1 MPSQPK
7 CASRTIP
14 SPAGPVRTPTLIRAF
29 RSSAGNQIIDV
40 LIGPGYEVEF
50 SRWCLSLP
58 QPHATA
64 SPFSLRCCDILPQ
77 SRGCMFPV
85 WVHSVI
91 CSGVMALAHFAS
103 LIRCL
108 DGMTSGRYSLSVDLQ
123 SETFPGSPTDR
134 KRKPSYTERDWLQR
148 QGSLLSLHAA
158 EEPWVHACTISKS
171 AMPCKES

>member
-1 MPSQPK
+1 ME
-7 CASRTIP
+7 
-14 SPAGPVRTPTLIRAF
+14 
-29 RSSAGNQIIDV
+29 V
-40 LIGPGYEVEF
+40 LIGPGCKVEF

-91 CSGVMALAHFAS
+91 CSGVLALAHFAP

-123 SETFPGSPTDR
+123 SETFPGTPTDH
-134 KRKPSYTERDWLQR
+134 KRKPSYTGRDWLQR

-158 EEPWVHACTISKS
+158 DEPWVHACTISKS
-171 AMPCKES
+171 AMPCKEASPGLGESPPWYIS